1 MAWPGDIHS
10 EHPEDARRQTFRF
23 KLGTG
28 SSAPRRKHNNSAENF
43 QACACIFDIFKR
55 VHCPLGYDGMDINK
69 RRLLVACLVGI
80 IAVAFTCAAVIL
92 VQRQR
97 QTTLLLGMAML
108 LSPKPRKEDKRLYR
122 ARKRFFSLRSPT
134 GKPLDE
140 VSSGKP

>member
-1 MAWPGDIHS
+1 
-10 EHPEDARRQTFRF
+10 
-23 KLGTG
+23 
-28 SSAPRRKHNNSAENF
+28 
-43 QACACIFDIFKR
+43 
-55 VHCPLGYDGMDINK
+55 MDINK